1 MNVLELL
8 NQGSK
13 HLKQKKITSHRL
25 DSEILLSKVLDKR
38 REDVLINLDQKIY
51 SNQIFR
57 YNKLLN
63 RRSQKEP
70 VAYILQE
77 KEFWSK
83 SFFVNKNTLI
93 PRPETELMV
102 EKLVEI
108 YKDKP
113 LSILD
118 IGTGSGCI
126 LISLVSELINSSGVG
141 IDICKNAI
149 QIAKKNLKKQKKTL
163 NIKFLHKPLSGNF
176 KQKFD
181 LIVSNPPY
189 IKSNDI
195 KNLDD
200 DIKKYE
206 PRLALD
212 GGNDGLD
219 VIKKVIYKTSNIL
232 KQKGLL
238 ALEIGNKQSKKVS
251 KILQKN
257 NFKIEYTIKDYK
269 NNVRC
274 LISTYTDN

>member
-108 YKDKP
+108 YKDKH